1 MTADPEVRDLLAR
14 ALGWSEAHVS
24 FDDAVRDLP
33 EHLRGARPAGLP
45 HSPWELLEHIRIAQ
59 RDILNFSLTARY
71 DKLEWPS
78 GYWPPSPEPP
88 VPEAWERSVAAVC
101 EDRDRLQ
108 ELARDARVDLI
119 AVTPH
124 GTDQTYLRELLLV
137 VDHTAYHVGQ
147 LVIVRRLLG
156 AWPAA

>member
-59 RDILNFSLTARY
+59 RDILNFSLAARY
-71 DKLEWPS
+71 DRV
-78 GYWPPSPEPP
+78 G
-88 VPEAWERSVAAVC
+88 VAV
-101 EDRDRLQ
+101 
-108 ELARDARVDLI
+108 
-119 AVTPH
+119 
-124 GTDQTYLRELLLV
+124 
-137 VDHTAYHVGQ
+137 
-147 LVIVRRLLG
+147 RLL
-156 AWPAA
+156 AAIARTTGP

>member
-1 MTADPEVRDLLAR
+1 MRHNHKLGGTRSNTSMTADPEVRDLLAR

-33 EHLRGARPAGLP
+33 VHLRGARPAGLP
-45 HSPWELLEHIRIAQ
+45 HSPWELLEHIRIAEQ
-59 RDILNFSLTARY
+59 TSSTSRVTARY

-88 VPEAWERSVAAVC
+88 VPEAWERSIAAVR

-108 ELARDARVDLI
+108 EFAQDARV
-119 AVTPH
+119 
-124 GTDQTYLRELLLV
+124 
-137 VDHTAYHVGQ
+137 
-147 LVIVRRLLG
+147 
-156 AWPAA
+156 